1 MEQRDPVTRRCVCV
15 LLLAMLLTGGPVIA
29 VKLPERVVLIVATDS
44 RVAILDAIDIKRLF
58 LGIPVMAN
66 GSNLHALRND
76 CDERMRMIF
85 LQHVVAMSE
94 PAYERRLLA
103 LTLEQGRR
111 APPVFHDPTQLLVAL
126 ATDRTAVSYAWESA
140 IRGDSRVR
148 VLREL
153 WRE

>member
-1 MEQRDPVTRRCVCV
+1 MERRNPVSRRRVCV
-15 LLLAMLLTGGPVIA
+15 LVLAMLLSGEPVIA
-29 VKLPERVVLIVATDS
+29 VKLPERVVLIVAADS
-44 RVAILDAIDIKRLF
+44 SVSILDAIDIKRLF
-58 LGIPVMAN
+58 LGIPV
-66 GSNLHALRND
+66 SNLHALRND

-103 LTLEQGRR
+103 LTLEQGRH
-111 APPVFHDPTQLLVAL
+111 APIVFHDSTQLLVAL

-140 IRGDSRVR
+140 IRGDPRVR